1 MSMVLRRVT
10 FLAAT
15 AMAVGAWA
23 SDLSD
28 LDVAR
33 DALRDGLWSTA
44 IKYAEKSAREV
55 PATQTQARCVI
66 LEAMAS
72 SGDASGIP
80 ARISEWGNPDVDG
93 LNYWLAW
100 ALESRQEYAQAME
113 MLKKPISDP
122 EYTSLAERLR
132 AKLATEL
139 GNRAN
144 AEKRFAE
151 IAAKA
156 DGDLKVSNAVDWA
169 YALDRFG
176 DPQKALS
183 VLKSEGAIDASGP
196 EGDRARI
203 LAAAISMRISDS
215 AGAQAIWTRIVA
227 AGTNSTEDAFVVAAT
242 ELANIKFDAGAT
254 NEALSLAR
262 IAFERASQPQ
272 LKRRAGFC
280 LGFELV
286 ADPATRAQGVS
297 VVKDMVRTDPEATES
312 RDSQLRLADRL
323 LELGD
328 KTAEAEYKVFLETY
342 PDASQDFRVLEGRGW
357 ALLKLG
363 RRTDAIGMFASAAK
377 AATNAS
383 DRARCEFK
391 QGDALLEDGK
401 AEEAAL
407 VYAGV
412 AERHPGQKIAEHAM
426 FNRGRALDSCGKSA
440 EAAEVYREIANRGG
454 DHAGEAALSAAAYDS
469 ESGRANEAI
478 ATYSKL
484 LSDKSTK
491 PSVAIDAQIGRGR
504 TLYRLY
510 RFMDAKK
517 DFDAAAKAAPPRADS
532 LRFLSALCDYGD
544 GRDAEAKKMA
554 EAVLSDFPRSP
565 LVPEI
570 SLWLAKFD
578 YQHHDYAKALEGFER
593 DSKTW
598 PDAPHAAEAF
608 VWAARAA
615 TAAGDFTRAV
625 EASSSA
631 VKAKASGNVLAEAL
645 LVQAEALMELA
656 RFDEAAVVLERVA
669 PGETETPNALRAARL
684 RGDCLFALGA
694 DNEQRYEEALS
705 AYREVYRAASLSTG
719 DRLSVSF
726 KIARTLE
733 KMGRME
739 EAKDEYY
746 VNVVL
751 AYRDARNKGISF
763 DDRGRTFFARAA
775 FTLADYFEGRGDI
788 KQARKVL
795 ELVATA
801 NVPASEEATKR
812 IGRLGGKRSLL

>member
-1 MSMVLRRVT
+1 MSKVLRRLT
-10 FLAAT
+10 FLAAA

-23 SDLSD
+23 SD

-44 IKYAEKSAREV
+44 IKYAEKSAGED
-55 PATQTQARCVI
+55 PATQTQARYVI

-93 LNYWLAW
+93 FNYWLAW
-100 ALESRQEYAQAME
+100 ALEQRQEFEIAYQV
-113 MLKKPISDP
+113 LKKPIVDP
-122 EYTSLAERLR
+122 DFASLAERLR
-132 AKLATEL
+132 ARLASEL
-139 GNRAN
+139 SKRES
-144 AEKRFAE
+144 AEQRFAA

-156 DGDLKVSNAVDWA
+156 EGADKVSNAVEWA
-169 YALDRFG
+169 RALDRFG
-176 DPQKALS
+176 DPQKAVS
-183 VLKSEGAIDASGP
+183 VLKSEGAVDASCP

-203 LAAAISMRISDS
+203 LAADISMRISN
-215 AGAQAIWTRIVA
+215 AAEAQAIWTRLVA
-227 AGTNSTEDAFVVAAT
+227 AGTNSTEEAFVVAAT
-242 ELANIKFDAGAT
+242 ELSNIKFEAGAT
-254 NEALSLAR
+254 NEAVSLAK
-262 IAFERASQPQ
+262 AAVDMASKPS

-297 VVKDMVRTDPEATES
+297 VIKDMVRSDPEATES
-312 RDSQLRLADRL
+312 RDAQLRLADRL
-323 LELGD
+323 FELGD

-377 AATNAS
+377 AATNAA

-412 AERHPGQKIAEHAM
+412 AERHPGQKIAEGAM
-426 FNRGRALDSCGKSA
+426 FNRALALDRCGKTA
-440 EAAEVYREIANRGG
+440 EAAEVYREIAKRGG

-469 ESGRANEAI
+469 ESGRAAEAI
-478 ATYSKL
+478 ASYSRL
-484 LSDKSTK
+484 ISDKSTK

-504 TLYRLY
+504 TLYRGY
-510 RFMDAKK
+510 SFTDAKK
-517 DFDAAAKAAPPRADS
+517 DFDAAAKAAPSRADS
-532 LRFLSALCDYGD
+532 LRFLSALCDYGL

-578 YQHHDYAKALEGFER
+578 YQHGEYDKALEGFER
-593 DSKTW
+593 YSKTW
-598 PDAPHAAEAF
+598 PDAPHAAESY

-615 TAAGDFTRAV
+615 TAAGDFARAV
-625 EASSSA
+625 EASSGA
-631 VKAKASGNVLAEAL
+631 VKANASGSVLAEGL
-645 LVQAEALMELA
+645 LVQAEALMALA

-669 PGETETPNALRAARL
+669 PGETETPHALRAALL
-684 RGDCLFALGA
+684 RADCLFALGA
-694 DNEQRYEEALS
+694 DNEQRYEEALA
-705 AYREVYRAASLSTG
+705 AYRAVYRAASLSSG

-726 KIARTLE
+726 KIGKTLE
-733 KMGRME
+733 KLGRME

-751 AYRDARNKGISF
+751 AYRDAREKGTTF
-763 DDRGRTFFARAA
+763 DDRGCTFFARAA
-775 FTLADYFEGRGDI
+775 FTLADYFEGRGEI
-788 KQARKVL
+788 EQARNVL
-795 ELVATA
+795 ELVAKA
-801 NVPASEEATKR
+801 GVPASDEALKR